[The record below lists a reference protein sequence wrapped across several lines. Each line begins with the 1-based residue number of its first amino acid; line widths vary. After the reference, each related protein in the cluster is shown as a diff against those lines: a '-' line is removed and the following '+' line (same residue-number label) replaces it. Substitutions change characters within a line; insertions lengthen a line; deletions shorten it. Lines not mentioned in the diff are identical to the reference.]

1 VGGSGLYINAIC
13 NGFDNLPIAKE
24 AIRAGLNEL
33 LAEKGIGHLQEKLKK
48 ADPQYYGEVDINNPQ
63 RLIRA
68 LEVFETTGNPF
79 SSYRTNTPKKRN
91 FNIIKLGISP
101 TREKL
106 YEQINLRVDQMIERG
121 LFEEV
126 KSLKD
131 FRQLNTLNTVGYSE
145 IFEFFDG
152 KLSREEAIEKIKQ
165 NTRRFAKRQLTWF
178 KKSDD
183 INWFDTLEL
192 SAVLDFLD
200 AETSAHLNE
209 DQKN

>member
-1 VGGSGLYINAIC
+1 
-13 NGFDNLPIAKE
+13 
-24 AIRAGLNEL
+24 
-33 LAEKGIGHLQEKLKK
+33 
-48 ADPQYYGEVDINNPQ
+48 
-63 RLIRA
+63 
-68 LEVFETTGNPF
+68 
-79 SSYRTNTPKKRN
+79 
-91 FNIIKLGISP
+91 
-101 TREKL
+101 
-106 YEQINLRVDQMIERG
+106 MIERG